1 MLLYLESYQ
10 QILSIN
16 NNNNQINIKKYIT
29 YYVNKVMKNKFQ
41 DFKEIEDNTD
51 LNEKY
56 NTEEY
61 KKKAGEIY
69 KEWLNKW
76 KGDLNN
82 KT

>member
-1 MLLYLESYQ
+1 
-10 QILSIN
+10 

-51 LNEKY
+51 LNEKH

-76 KGDLNN
+76 KRL
-82 KT
+82 K

>member
-1 MLLYLESYQ
+1 PIHVALFGELPADLLVP
-10 QILSIN
+10 

-41 DFKEIEDNTD
+41 NFKEIEDNTN

-56 NTEEY
+56 KTEEY

-76 KGDLNN
+76 KRL
-82 KT
+82 KE